1 MFMDNIIYILIYLI
15 NFYNYLN
22 IFQQAHYKYKRLKKY
37 HKIFIKNNAFL
48 IISIFFSYLEVNK
61 IFNYISI
68 FLLLIN
74 LILLISKLFKQI
86 VKLKITKRIIRL
98 ITNQIVISILLFLIF
113 YKINNLYLYLLNIL
127 LPILLLINYLIL
139 IPIEKYINNKYIKKA
154 KKIILNNPNLITIMI
169 TGSFGKT
176 TIKNILY
183 EIIKKDYITVTTPRS
198 YNTDLGIC
206 KVINEYVNDS
216 TEILILEAGAAELGD
231 LKKICEIVKPDICVI
246 SEIGNQHLETF
257 KTLENIIKE
266 KFSIVEYLKEDGF
279 VILNNDN
286 KYIKEKELIN
296 IKTDHI
302 KRISI
307 KDINIITNLPKLSFS
322 YNNKVFKTNLLGI
335 HNVTNIILAVEV
347 IKVLKYK
354 NVIIK
359 DSDIINRIENIK
371 PIKNRLE
378 YKKIVNNNT
387 IINIYDDSYNSNYN
401 GFKNAIDV
409 LKLSKNKKII
419 ITPGLVEL
427 GIKSK
432 EYNEEIGHLIGN
444 VFDEIY
450 LVKSEVSKHL
460 EEGLK
465 KANKEY
471 YLCEKFIDA
480 YNNII
485 NKEEETIDLLIE
497 NDVPDIY
504 KEG

>member
-1 MFMDNIIYILIYLI
+1 MVSLLYILIYLI

-37 HKIFIKNNAFL
+37 HKVYIKNNAFVIL
-48 IISIFFSYLEVNK
+48 SIFFIQLENNK
-61 IFNYISI
+61 IFIYIGV

-74 LILLISKLFKQI
+74 LILLINNLFKKI
-86 VKLKITKRIIRL
+86 VKLRITKRIIRL
-98 ITNQIVISILLFLIF
+98 SINQIILSILMFLIF
-113 YKINNLYLYLLNIL
+113 HKINNLYLYILNIL
-127 LPILLLINYLIL
+127 LPILLLINHLSL
-139 IPIEKYINNKYIKKA
+139 LPIEKYINNKYIKRA
-154 KKIILNNPNLITIMI
+154 KSIISNNPNLITIMI

-183 EIIKKDYITVTTPRS
+183 EIIKKDYITVSTPKS
-198 YNTDLGIC
+198 YNTELGIC
-206 KVINEYVNDS
+206 KVINESVNNS

-257 KTLENIIKE
+257 KTIENIIKE
-266 KFSIVEYLKEDGF
+266 KFSIVEYIKEDGY

-286 KYIKEKELIN
+286 INIKDKELIN

-302 KRISI
+302 KRIT
-307 KDINIITNLPKLSFS
+307 KEDTNIISHLPKLSFS
-322 YNNKVFKTNLLGI
+322 YKNKIIRTSLLGV
-335 HNVTNIILAVEV
+335 HNITNILLALEV

-354 NVIIK
+354 NIIIK
-359 DSDIINRIENIK
+359 DTDIINRIENIK

-378 YKKIVNNNT
+378 YKKRIINNIN
-387 IINIYDDSYNSNYN
+387 INIYDYSYNSNYN
-401 GFKNAIDV
+401 GFKNAIEL

-432 EYNEEIGHLIGN
+432 EYNEEIGHLMAR
-444 VFDEIY
+444 VFNDIY
-450 LVKSEVSKHL
+450 LVKSEATKYL

-465 KANKEY
+465 IENKEY

-485 NKEEETIDLLIE
+485 KQEEETIDLLIE

-504 KEG
+504 KER